1 MQFRHIYA
9 IYHGYFII
17 FLFLVFWKNLNSSK
31 SNIFVQTSGIHAV
44 FEGILDHFMLFSVWV
59 QARGALRDLKYF
71 FSTNNLRIVKQMPA
85 SSMIICAVMC
95 GKFHS
100 HKIRAILYKY
110 TRIYVIS

>member
-1 MQFRHIYA
+1 
-9 IYHGYFII
+9 
-17 FLFLVFWKNLNSSK
+17 
-31 SNIFVQTSGIHAV
+31 VQTSGIHAV

-100 HKIRAILYKY
+100 HKIMAILYKY
-110 TRIYVIS
+110 TRIYEIS